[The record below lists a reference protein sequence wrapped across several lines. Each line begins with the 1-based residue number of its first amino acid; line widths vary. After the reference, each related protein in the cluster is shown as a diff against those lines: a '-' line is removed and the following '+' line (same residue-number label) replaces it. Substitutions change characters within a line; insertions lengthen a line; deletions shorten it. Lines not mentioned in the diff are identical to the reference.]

1 MPLISE
7 KNYAI
12 LGAIP
17 VVQTFVGTGSVLKNL
32 GLLVK
37 DAWLSVFGPG
47 RDKIKQDVDAL
58 LKDKRDQGYFLQNGR
73 LTWMGSIEKGGE
85 DHETEY
91 LELSKKIHDLK
102 SSEAC
107 PEQHLSG
114 ICLGIITAIPVV
126 GTVINL
132 GKLRQLSRY
141 RDFNVD

>member
-1 MPLISE
+1 MPLISR

-17 VVQTFVGTGSVLKNL
+17 VVQTVVGAGSVLKNL

-47 RDKIKQDVDAL
+47 RDKINQDVDAL
-58 LKDKRDQGYFLQNGR
+58 LKDKRDQGYFLHNGR
-73 LTWMGSIEKGGE
+73 LAWMGSIEK
-85 DHETEY
+85 ETEAHDKEY
-91 LELSKKIHDLK
+91 RELSKKIHDLK

-107 PEQHLSG
+107 PEEHLSDM
-114 ICLGIITAIPVV
+114 CTGIITAIPVV

-132 GKLRQLSRY
+132 GKLRQLSRL